1 MKLKY
6 FIPAFV
12 AVLAMLVSCSE
23 DQEPTLLDEVQVSS
37 SYVAIPVDGGST
49 TITVNAKDSW
59 TIDAAEIPAW
69 LTVSPTSGSAGE
81 SRVSFSAEKALDGRT
96 AVLHLTCAG
105 ATQTINVIQ
114 GLPTISPA
122 TCAEVIAGPDS
133 KNYQVT
139 GVCTKIANTQYGNW
153 YLQDETGEVY
163 IYGTVDSKGAYN
175 WASFGI
181 EVGDMVTVQGPKTTY
196 NGTVELVDVTV
207 VKVQKS
213 LIKVESVDPENATL
227 SNEGGDFTVN
237 LSCKG
242 NGISVEV
249 PEDAQSWLA
258 IKSING
264 STVVFHAA
272 ENNAG
277 PRATTL
283 TFNTTDGKKSYSCE
297 TTLSQE
303 GRAGTL
309 DLPMTVEEAI
319 AAAKAGVTN
328 AVYVKGIVTK
338 LYKGGYDA
346 NYGNGTFWIS
356 ADGTSSVSEDG
367 KTTADTDHDFE
378 VYQANWFGGAKWT
391 ADNAQIAE
399 GAEVIVYAPLTVYN
413 GVAETQ
419 GKGAGY
425 VHSVNGVTTDA
436 NGIGSLE
443 APFSCVGAIQ
453 AARAGI
459 KSKVYVLGIV
469 SELVKGGFDPN
480 YGNGSFWMS
489 DNGEKTGDLN
499 YDFEAYQVNY
509 LGGAKWTEADPQI
522 QIFDQVVLY
531 GPLTTYNGTSET
543 QGKGAAY
550 IVDIAH
556 VN

>member
-6 FIPAFV
+6 FFPTFIAM
-12 AVLAMLVSCSE
+12 LAMLVSCSD

-49 TITVNAKDSW
+49 TIDVKAKGAWSINVD
-59 TIDAAEIPAW
+59 EIPAW
-69 LTVSPTSGSAGE
+69 LTVSPTSGNGE
-81 SRVSFSAEKALDGRT
+81 GRVTFSAEKALDGRT
-96 AVLHLTCAG
+96 AVLHLTCEG
-105 ATQTINVIQ
+105 ATQTINVLQ
-114 GLPTISPA
+114 GLSTISPA

-213 LIKVESVDPENATL
+213 LIKVESVDPENGTL
-227 SNEGGDFTVN
+227 SNEGGDFTVTLAN
-237 LSCKG
+237 KG
-242 NGISVEV
+242 NGVTVEV
-249 PEDAQSWLA
+249 PAEAQSWLS

-264 STVVFHAA
+264 NTVVFHAA
-272 ENNAG
+272 ANNAG

-283 TFNTTDGKKSYSCE
+283 VFKTTDGKKEYSCE

-309 DLPMTVEEAI
+309 ELPMTVEEAI
-319 AAAKAGVTN
+319 AAAQSGVTTP
-328 AVYVKGIVTK
+328 VYVKGIVTK

-356 ADGTSSVSEDG
+356 SDGTSSVSEDG
-367 KTTADTDHDFE
+367 KTTTDTAHDFE
-378 VYQANWFGGAKWT
+378 VYQANWLGGAKWT
-391 ADNAQIAE
+391 TDNAQIAE

-413 GVAETQ
+413 GISETKD
-419 GKGAGY
+419 KGAAY
-425 VHSVNGVTTDA
+425 VYSVNGVTTDA
-436 NGIGSLE
+436 DGIGSE
-443 APFSCVGAIQ
+443 YAPFNCVGAIK
-453 AARAGI
+453 AAKAGI

-469 SELVKGGFDPN
+469 SELVKGGFDAN

>member
-37 SYVAIPVDGGST
+37 SYVAIPVDGGNA

-81 SRVSFSAEKALDGRT
+81 SKVTFSAEKALDGRT

-264 STVVFHAA
+264 TTVVFHAA

-436 NGIGSLE
+436 NGIGTLD
-443 APFSCVGAIQ
+443 AAFNCVGAIK

-459 KSKVYVLGIV
+459 QSKVYVLGIV
-469 SELVKGGFDPN
+469 SELVKGGFDAN

-489 DNGEKTGDLN
+489 DTGEKIGDLD

-509 LGGAKWTEADPQI
+509 LGGAKWTENDPQI
-522 QIFDQVVLY
+522 GIFTQVLIY

-550 IVDIAH
+550 IVEMIGI
-556 VN
+556 N